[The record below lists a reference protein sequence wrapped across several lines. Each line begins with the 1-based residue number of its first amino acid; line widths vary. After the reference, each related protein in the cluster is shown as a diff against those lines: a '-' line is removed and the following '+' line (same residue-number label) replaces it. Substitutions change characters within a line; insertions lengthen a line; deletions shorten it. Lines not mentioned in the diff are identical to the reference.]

1 MSIVRTTL
9 QGKRV
14 LSYRGKRRLQRNA
27 DLLSIGFL
35 SLFLLI
41 VLWITTKAI
50 YNVSFQQKRSDV
62 LFLQK
67 ESLPFPQV
75 PVDIFPLSLPDV
87 TPPLFTKT
95 FSPSCLP
102 DNSLQLEKDATN
114 DCQIPEDE
122 YRNVVRILTTPTVTG
137 QAAAH
142 LLEEFLQYD
151 PRWELNTR
159 TFASRYL
166 PEGWIVHVAV
176 LPPLL
181 EAMDLLLHVQTK
193 EEEMERAW
201 LQAIEYT
208 IQRVLQHHCEFS
220 STVSQSKRAF
230 MSVSLN
236 EVVGFPS
243 AAIKSLYEFLEI
255 QEKVHSVSSSAAA
268 LTVIERIQHV
278 ITWFET
284 NAKTLDYREWNSRV
298 QHVIEASTRH
308 VSESTNCN
316 FVAMPPND
324 LAKRV
329 DSALLGTFDCEQ
341 YPSIGLCHPM
351 QS

>member
-1 MSIVRTTL
+1 MIA
-9 QGKRV
+9 K
-14 LSYRGKRRLQRNA
+14 
-27 DLLSIGFL
+27 I
-35 SLFLLI
+35 
-41 VLWITTKAI
+41 I
-50 YNVSFQQKRSDV
+50 YTVSFQQIRSEV

-67 ESLPFPQV
+67 KDLPFPQV
-75 PVDIFPLSLPDV
+75 PVDIFPLALSDV
-87 TPPLFTKT
+87 TLLLFAKT
-95 FSPSCLP
+95 FFPLCLP
-102 DNSLQLEKDATN
+102 DNSMQLEKDAAG
-114 DCQIPEDE
+114 DCQVPKDE
-122 YRNVVRILTTPTVTG
+122 YKNVVRILTTPTVTG

-159 TFASRYL
+159 AFASRYL
-166 PEGWIVHVAV
+166 PEGWIVHVVV

-193 EEEMERAW
+193 DEERERAW

-255 QEKVHSVSSSAAA
+255 QEKAHSVSSSAAA
-268 LTVIERIQHV
+268 LTVLERIQYV
-278 ITWFET
+278 ITWLET
-284 NAKTLDYREWNSRV
+284 NAKILDYREWNSRV

-308 VSESTNCN
+308 VSESSNCN
-316 FVAMPPND
+316 FVSMPPND

-329 DSALLGTFDCEQ
+329 DSALMGTFDCEQ
-341 YPSIGLCHPM
+341 YPSIGLCHPL

>member
-1 MSIVRTTL
+1 MAKVIHT
-9 QGKRV
+9 
-14 LSYRGKRRLQRNA
+14 
-27 DLLSIGFL
+27 
-35 SLFLLI
+35 
-41 VLWITTKAI
+41 
-50 YNVSFQQKRSDV
+50 VSFQQKRSEV

-67 ESLPFPQV
+67 KGIPFPQV
-75 PVDIFPLSLPDV
+75 PVDVFPLSLSDV
-87 TPPLFTKT
+87 TPPLFTDT
-95 FSPSCLP
+95 FFPSCLP
-102 DNSLQLEKDATN
+102 NNTMQVEKDAAN
-114 DCQIPEDE
+114 DCQVPEDE

-137 QAAAH
+137 QAAAQ
-142 LLEEFLQYD
+142 LLEEFIQSD

-159 TFASRYL
+159 TFASRSL
-166 PEGWIVHVAV
+166 PKGWIVHVAV

-193 EEEMERAW
+193 EEEREKAW

-220 STVSQSKRAF
+220 TTVSQPKRAF

-255 QEKVHSVSSSAAA
+255 QEKAHIVSSSAAA
-268 LTVIERIQHV
+268 LTVLERIQYV

-308 VSESTNCN
+308 VSESSNCN
-316 FVAMPPND
+316 FVSMPPNE

-329 DSALLGTFDCEQ
+329 DSALLGTFDCAQ
-341 YPSIGLCHPM
+341 YPSIGLCHPL